1 MMTRSVLVAAVTVV
15 VTACGVD
22 PGAGFRDGFPKADE
36 VTMAVPGGGG
46 KQPLVGEGTRRD
58 GLDGDPSFFH
68 GVTRGVSVVVN
79 GGAVLVLG
87 LVEEITEYAPTSVT
101 QDSAT
106 WGPHTNALSPNT
118 WRFTVTRTAPNEYAY
133 VLEGKPKTA
142 ADSEYR
148 VVLSGAH
155 VHTGH
160 KLGTGT
166 FLIDWDVAQTL
177 PEHDANVGR
186 VQYTYSRPAAASTI
200 SIDANFDDVR
210 DGDTG
215 QLVDAAYRYR
225 EYPGNG
231 GALEFQ
237 VNKDL
242 VTSGAALE
250 VLTVKSRWLQ
260 TGAGRSDARVS
271 GGDVPGGSAT
281 VSECWDSSF
290 LSRFVTASFDPSI
303 GYGSEAA
310 CAFTTAEYSTL

>member
-1 MMTRSVLVAAVTVV
+1 MMRGLLVAALAVV
-15 VTACGVD
+15 ATACGVD
-22 PGAGFRDGFPKADE
+22 QAQGFRDGFPKADE
-36 VTMAVPGGGG
+36 VAMKVPSGGGT
-46 KQPLVGEGTRRD
+46 QPLSGASTRRD
-58 GLDGDPSFFH
+58 GLDGDPSLFH
-68 GVTRGVSVVVN
+68 AVTRGVTVVVN
-79 GGAVLVLG
+79 GGAALVLG
-87 LVEEITEYAPTSVT
+87 LVEEITEYPPSSVT

-118 WRFTVTRTAPNEYAY
+118 WRFTVNRTAPNEYAY

-142 ADSEYR
+142 VDSEYR

-155 VHTGH
+155 VHTGQ

-186 VQYTYSRPAAASTI
+186 VQYVYARPAVGSTI

-210 DGDTG
+210 DADSG

-225 EYPGNG
+225 EYPANG
-231 GALEFQ
+231 GSLEFQ

-242 VTSGAALE
+242 VTSTPALE
-250 VLTVKSRWLQ
+250 VLTIKSRWLE

-271 GGDVPGGSAT
+271 GGDVPAGSAT

-290 LSRFVTASFDPSI
+290 LSRFAEASFDPSA